1 LKVEFS
7 EKSTVRKCL
16 TFEIEPEV
24 VQAEIAERAK
34 NYARKVKIPGFRPGK
49 VPAELIRQRFRAPI
63 HEEVAETI
71 VKRVLFEEIEGRGLR
86 PLDAP
91 EIKDLRITD
100 DGPMTF
106 RAEFEVLPLI
116 DVPDY
121 RGLEVKARAVQVG
134 EADVDREIEN
144 LRQSAARLDPV
155 EGRPSAPG
163 DVVVADLSW
172 RSPAGGKLERDENAL
187 VEIGAPEHHA
197 DLSAALTG
205 VEPGATGSV
214 TVTYAADH
222 RNPSLA
228 GQTVEYKYTVKAIKL
243 RIVPPADDDLA
254 KDLGDWDSL
263 AELRE
268 GVRTRLV
275 AAEER
280 KVDSEV
286 KAALLDALCARSDF
300 EVPEALVQRHMS
312 VRTQSVATTLALQGV
327 DPRNAGIDW
336 REFRDAQRDEA
347 VNNAKAEVLLR
358 EIMAREGVEVRDE
371 EVEAEIT
378 RIAERRQRP
387 RESVRARLQKD
398 GEIESLRARIREDK
412 TLDLLKANARLI
424 VE

>member
-1 LKVEFS
+1 
-7 EKSTVRKCL
+7 
-16 TFEIEPEV
+16 
-24 VQAEIAERAK
+24 
-34 NYARKVKIPGFRPGK
+34 
-49 VPAELIRQRFRAPI
+49 
-63 HEEVAETI
+63 
-71 VKRVLFEEIEGRGLR
+71 
-86 PLDAP
+86 
-91 EIKDLRITD
+91 
-100 DGPMTF
+100 
-106 RAEFEVLPLI
+106 
-116 DVPDY
+116 
-121 RGLEVKARAVQVG
+121 
-134 EADVDREIEN
+134 
-144 LRQSAARLDPV
+144 
-155 EGRPSAPG
+155 
-163 DVVVADLSW
+163 
-172 RSPAGGKLERDENAL
+172 
-187 VEIGAPEHHA
+187 
-197 DLSAALTG
+197 
-205 VEPGATGSV
+205 
-214 TVTYAADH
+214 VTYAADH

-336 REFRDAQRDEA
+336 REFRNAQRDEA